1 MVMEPATAGT
11 ADAGLRSRIRE
22 PQDPFLRAP
31 SRSKS
36 PAATPGFRPLQKRWE
51 KMRQVIDECAA
62 RAEFGDV
69 PGGATGLLIKD
80 HKGKDAD
87 QPVYKVD
94 SGLLP
99 SCAPT
104 SIGRPRNWSSGRPPS
119 RSASPSTPFRRR
131 IRWPN

>member
-1 MVMEPATAGT
+1 
-11 ADAGLRSRIRE
+11 
-22 PQDPFLRAP
+22 
-31 SRSKS
+31 
-36 PAATPGFRPLQKRWE
+36 
-51 KMRQVIDECAA
+51 MRQVIDECAA

-80 HKGKDAD
+80 YKGKDAD

-104 SIGRPRNWSSGRPPS
+104 SIGRPRNWSSGRRMTTFPPKY
-119 RSASPSTPFRRR
+119 RSFYAMVMHSPSCD
-131 IRWPN
+131 